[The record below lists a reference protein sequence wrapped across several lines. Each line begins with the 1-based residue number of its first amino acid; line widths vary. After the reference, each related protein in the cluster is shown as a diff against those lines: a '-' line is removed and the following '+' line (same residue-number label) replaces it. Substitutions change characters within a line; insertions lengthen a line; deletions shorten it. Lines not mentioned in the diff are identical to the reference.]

1 MKKNRFAKK
10 RNWSVL
16 SLVFF
21 VTIILMMFN
30 IIRQERK
37 VYLVTEKL
45 EVSQQNVRGLND
57 EHEKLNQEINLL
69 YNDEHIEKIAR
80 EKYNMIKPGEV
91 PLVIKKSP

>member
-1 MKKNRFAKK
+1 MKKNRFEKK

-21 VTIILMMFN
+21 VTILLMLFN

-37 VYLVTEKL
+37 IYLVTEKL
-45 EVSQQNVRGLND
+45 EVSQQNVHGLN
-57 EHEKLNQEINLL
+57 EERNKLEQEINLL
-69 YNDEHIEKIAR
+69 YNDEYIEKIAR

-91 PLVIKKSP
+91 PLIIKK